1 MLFFIESD
9 ILRAHGHV
17 PHQFLH
23 ADGGLALQPAGLGFF
38 GFRDAYG
45 VHDHKMILVLR
56 CGRRDLLQV
65 VLAEG
70 AGAAPFHLLKI
81 ILAANI
87 AHEDQALDGL
97 YVRPGGDHVN
107 GNGNTGIIIVA
118 EGTENSLRAF
128 RLTGDLLAKVIALAK
143 LLPDDLNDII
153 RMAVGLGEDQ
163 RLGHFAAMRKSCVN
177 RLSRNARITV
187 RIWLGFTTSRSS
199 FAVV

>member
-17 PHQFLH
+17 QHQFFH
-23 ADGGLALQPAGLGFF
+23 TDGGFALQRAGLGLLGF
-38 GFRDAYG
+38 GDAHS
-45 VHDHKMILVLR
+45 VHDHEVILVLR
-56 CGRRDLLQV
+56 GGRGDLLQI
-65 VLAEG
+65 VLAEHT
-70 AGAAPFHLLKI
+70 GAAPFHLLKI

-97 YVRPGGDHVN
+97 HICPGGDHVN

-118 EGTENSLRAF
+118 EGAENSLRTIC
-128 RLTGDLLAKVIALAK
+128 LTGDLLAEVITLAK

-163 RLGHFAAMRKSCVN
+163 RLGYFAAMRE
-177 RLSRNARITV
+177 
-187 RIWLGFTTSRSS
+187 
-199 FAVV
+199 